1 MTIQIRDSSSW
12 KTVSFPYV
20 RGEHY
25 NGTSGQ
31 VWLPIHLIHVY
42 DGDTGLW
49 KEAFRN
55 TDGNYIQQTPI
66 TYTSTASYTVEQ
78 GVRFIKF
85 RLQGGSGGGAGG
97 TKLYWNNA
105 TPNYNG
111 TSYSNNLYKENYTGG
126 SGGPSQRFDTLIE
139 VIPGEVYTMSPG
151 SRGNGGNAHDA
162 RATSNSGYGGGPL
175 YVNVSY
181 SGSGTQ
187 SNPDVASVGGSNGGS
202 GGNTTVTGS
211 ARSVNLRAYG
221 GNGGI
226 AANGTVSYYWKFYQ
240 NQNGDHAYARIGSRS
255 LTSVANGT
263 ARTHHHHL
271 LGTQAN
277 GAAISS
283 IFSTQISGGHV
294 GDGGTTAL
302 QSGAPSNGGNG
313 TAGEV
318 VMTLYKKAP

>member
-42 DGDTGLW
+42 DGNTGLW

-55 TDGNYIQQTPI
+55 TDGNYPQVSQF
-66 TYTSTASYTVEQ
+66 TYYNTTSYTVEQ

-85 RLQGGSGGGAGG
+85 RLTGASGGGAGG
-97 TKLYWNNA
+97 TKLYWNNS
-105 TPNYNG
+105 TPNYTG
-111 TSYSNNLYKENYTGG
+111 TSYTNNLYRENYTGG
-126 SGGPSQRFDTLIE
+126 TGGPSQRFDTLIE

-151 SRGNGGNAHDA
+151 SAGNGGNAHDA
-162 RATSNSGYGGGPL
+162 RACYAYSGGPFYQNVSFSGGGT
-175 YVNVSY
+175 S
-181 SGSGTQ
+181 
-187 SNPDVASVGGSNGGS
+187 SNPYTASVGGSNGGS

-221 GNGGI
+221 GTGGI
-226 AANGTVSYYWKFYQ
+226 AASGSVSYYYQ
-240 NQNGDHAYARIGSRS
+240 YYQDNDGDPNYAIIGSKS
-255 LTSVANGT
+255 LVSVANGT
-263 ARTHHHHL
+263 GNTHLHHL
-271 LGTQAN
+271 IGTQAN
-277 GAAISS
+277 GAAITKTNEVT
-283 IFSTQISGGHV
+283 ITGGTGGSGG
-294 GDGGTTAL
+294 TNAL

-313 TAGEV
+313 SGGAVE
-318 VMTLYKKAP
+318 MTLYKKAP